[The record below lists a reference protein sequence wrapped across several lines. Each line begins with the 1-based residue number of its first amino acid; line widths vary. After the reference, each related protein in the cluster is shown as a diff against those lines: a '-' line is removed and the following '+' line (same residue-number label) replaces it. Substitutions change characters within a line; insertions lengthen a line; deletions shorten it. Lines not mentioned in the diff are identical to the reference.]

1 MLLGLLQ
8 IKWGP
13 DNLDGYLNF
22 YPTSGDGRVSNWTL
36 VKTAL
41 LCNDTLNIEF
51 TKVLQNTG
59 DDDIPEGLT
68 GIFLVCGGF
77 QNEEM
82 YVR

>member
-1 MLLGLLQ
+1 M
-8 IKWGP
+8 
-13 DNLDGYLNF
+13 
-22 YPTSGDGRVSNWTL
+22 SNWTL